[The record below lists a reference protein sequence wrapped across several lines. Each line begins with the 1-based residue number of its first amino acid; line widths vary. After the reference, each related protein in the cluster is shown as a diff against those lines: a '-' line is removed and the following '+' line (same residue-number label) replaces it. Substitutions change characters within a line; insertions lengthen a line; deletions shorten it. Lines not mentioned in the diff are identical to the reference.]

1 MKLNVIFIMTDY
13 HQKNVDYTIHA
24 RILNGWAYKND
35 KSCYLQVL

>member
-1 MKLNVIFIMTDY
+1 MKLKVVFIMRDY